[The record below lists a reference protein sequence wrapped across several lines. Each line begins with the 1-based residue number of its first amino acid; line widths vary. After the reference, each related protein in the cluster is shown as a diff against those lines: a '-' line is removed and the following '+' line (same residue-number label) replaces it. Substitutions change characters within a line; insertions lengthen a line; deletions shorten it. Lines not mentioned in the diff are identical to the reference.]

1 MKQCE
6 ILHLK
11 DLYKKSAIMILFTIK
26 QEEMPDILLD
36 CASWAEEDSQTHTL
50 NKFTRKIWDD
60 TWHNRKDEWTDFH
73 LLLPN
78 RPKQEKRHFSLLTKS
93 QIGLE
98 FEQ

>member
-11 DLYKKSAIMILFTIK
+11 DLYKKSAIMILFQIN

-36 CASWAEEDSQTHTL
+36 CAEEDSQIHTL

-60 TWHNRKDEWTDFH
+60 TWHNLKD
-73 LLLPN
+73 
-78 RPKQEKRHFSLLTKS
+78 K
-93 QIGLE
+93 
-98 FEQ
+98 